1 MEHKILVTGGAGY
14 IGSHAC
20 KALAGSGYT
29 PVVFDNLSTGHREL
43 VKWGGFFKG
52 DLSDKEAILS
62 CLKKYRPAAVMHF
75 AAYAA
80 VGESV
85 VNPARYYSNN
95 VVNTLNLLDAMR
107 SRGVDKFIFS
117 SSCAVYG
124 LPRSLPINEDQPL
137 EPVNPYGRTKRMVE
151 EILSDYSAAYGMKYA
166 SLRYFNAA
174 GADPDGETGEAHN
187 PETHIIP
194 LTLAAAMGK
203 TPFVEIFGAD
213 YKTPDGTC
221 LRDYVH
227 VTDLAA
233 AHLLALKLLMKN
245 GKNLVLN
252 LGNGRG
258 FSVKEVVETARLVT
272 GKKVKAVIRARRSG
286 DPAEL
291 VASQA
296 MARRVLGWKPR
307 YTRLADII
315 RTAWQ
320 WHRKAISLRLNDC
333 HKP

>member
-1 MEHKILVTGGAGY
+1 VNKILIVGGAGY

-20 KALAGSGYT
+20 KALAAAGYT

-52 DLSDKEAILS
+52 DLADKEAILS

-85 VNPARYYSNN
+85 ENPAKYYSNN
-95 VVNTLNLLDAMR
+95 VAATLNLLEAMR

-124 LPRSLPINEDQPL
+124 APRSLPMKEDQPL
-137 EPVNPYGRTKRMVE
+137 EPVNPYGRTKKIVE
-151 EILSDYSAAYGMKYA
+151 EMLSDYSAAYGLEYA

-194 LTLAAAMGK
+194 LALDAAMGR
-203 TPFVEIFGAD
+203 TPFVKIFGAD

-227 VTDLAA
+227 VTDLAG

-245 GKNLVLN
+245 GKSLILN

-272 GKKVKAVIRARRSG
+272 GEKIKAVVCARRSG

-291 VASQA
+291 VASGA
-296 MARRVLGWKPR
+296 LARRTLGWKPR

-315 RTAWQ
+315 GTAWQ
-320 WHRKAISLRLNDC
+320 WHSRGKRIANRE
-333 HKP
+333 